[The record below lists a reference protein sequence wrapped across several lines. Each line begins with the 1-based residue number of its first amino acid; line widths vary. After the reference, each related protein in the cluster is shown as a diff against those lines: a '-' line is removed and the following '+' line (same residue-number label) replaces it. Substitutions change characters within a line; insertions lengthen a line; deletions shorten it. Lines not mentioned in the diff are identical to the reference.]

1 MKHLKYLSKEPLI
14 LLVGLLMLVF
24 NCANA
29 QPPSVC
35 DTVLTQK
42 AFNTTEYSQTSR
54 IMLKKRDD
62 VCRSEYNSAQEAYSS
77 AQQAGGSLGY
87 GPWSVGLS
95 DARQNSNG
103 KYTVAESRFCKAS
116 AEELSSYTDTS
127 FRQQVANIAVSAWLS
142 CIKTFKNN
150 QLYIRYSLNSDGS
163 GLTGDIFRSFSE
175 DNAHFGEVTGIAVNA
190 RESKGLSC
198 KIDTQ
203 NIPIN
208 QKVTIQLVKTPTS
221 FDCIKDPNAE
231 MRVSLQTS
239 LGNQGWIVLP
249 AKSPAKKQQYQPI
262 DSKPTAATYYF
273 GRECTFENSTNTNAR
288 KFDDTDQTVV
298 THNSTTC
305 PPGRDCEKSGGG
317 DAGFDI
323 PLRYYG
329 HRVRIEFKYTVEKG
343 SARVAVDIYGQ
354 GVLGFQGE
362 ERGINWTGRDFL
374 IGQLPTDGRLK
385 GIIRIKRD
393 SQVRIHWAKIELLD

>member
-1 MKHLKYLSKEPLI
+1 MKRVKYLSKEPFI
-14 LLVGLLMLVF
+14 LLVSLLLLVF
-24 NCANA
+24 NSANA

-54 IMLKKRDD
+54 IMLKKRDEI
-62 VCRSEYNSAQEAYSS
+62 CKSEHDSAQEAFTNARNS
-77 AQQAGGSLGY
+77 ALGGMY
-87 GPWSVGLS
+87 DFIGLQIS
-95 DARQNSNG
+95 DVHQNGRQ
-103 KYTVAESRFCKAS
+103 KYTVNDSRFCQMS
-116 AEELSSYTDTS
+116 AEEFNSYTDTS
-127 FRQQVANIAVSAWLS
+127 FRQQVADIAVSAWLS

-190 RESKGLSC
+190 RENKGLSC

-208 QKVTIQLVKTPTS
+208 QKVMIQLVKTPTS

-249 AKSPAKKQQYQPI
+249 AKSPAKKPQYQPI

-273 GRECTFENSTNTNAR
+273 GRECIFENSTDTNAR
-288 KFDDTDQTVV
+288 KFEDTIQVAA
-298 THNSTTC
+298 THPSATHPNY
-305 PPGRDCEKSGGG
+305 EGG
-317 DAGFDI
+317 DVGFTI
-323 PLRYYG
+323 PLKYYG
-329 HRVRIEFKYTVEKG
+329 HRVRIEFYYKVEKG
-343 SARVAVDIYGQ
+343 SARVGMDVYGRSIKY
-354 GVLGFQGE
+354 QGE
-362 ERGINWTGRDFL
+362 LRNVNWKGQDF
-374 IGQLPTDGRLK
+374 IICHLPALADDRLK
-385 GIIRIKRD
+385 GVIRMGKD
-393 SQVRIHWAKIELLD
+393 SQVTIHWAKIELLD